1 VTSGLPPLIFLA
13 CKYTE
18 PHTYQIARNIH
29 WATWYAH
36 EIALLGG
43 APLCPALIGSHF
55 EGTQSYLWWG
65 DAYINLLRRC
75 DAVFMVPGYERS
87 NGAMKELTE
96 ALAIGLPV
104 FFDLKELGEW
114 LSENSHDPNYVS
126 PSPSTLALLRAG
138 IDSAKSGDVVYRDED
153 FSQYTEDE

>member
-1 VTSGLPPLIFLA
+1 MNESLPKLVFLA
-13 CKYTE
+13 CKYSE

-29 WATWYAH
+29 HATHFAH
-36 EIALLGG
+36 EVALLG
-43 APLCPALIGSHF
+43 AVPLCPALIGSHF

-87 NGAMKELTE
+87 NGAMKEMTE

-104 FFDLKELGEW
+104 FFELDDLKGW
-114 LSENSHDPNYVS
+114 LDNQAAASVPLVDTL
-126 PSPSTLALLRAG
+126 PSFG
-138 IDSAKSGDVVYRDED
+138 GVE
-153 FSQYTEDE
+153 E